1 MQIKGLR
8 LYVVIAAVFV
18 TLAVLLTVQFLYQ
31 KYDVEQPLFKLYS
44 QTKLVNKVPTIEQ
57 TGTSVKVILDVK
69 KTDNIRQA
77 YQNLNNY
84 TEQIMGGT
92 KFTLELKD
100 NRNKELENAYYQSQF
115 VIYEALAKG
124 DFTKMA
130 DVIQQN
136 AVKVGGTSKVYIDND
151 NVYVEIL
158 NGNNYLYEIIPR
170 LHDNAQ
176 GNSDSFA
183 NQMGSVQR

>member
-1 MQIKGLR
+1 MQIKGIR
-8 LYVVIAAVFV
+8 VYVVIAAVFV

-44 QTKLVNKVPTIEQ
+44 ETKLVNKVPVIEQ
-57 TGTSVKVILDVK
+57 KGASVNVVLDVK
-69 KTDNIRQA
+69 KTDNLKQA
-77 YQNLNNY
+77 YQDLNSY
-84 TEQIMGGT
+84 TEQILGGT
-92 KFTLELKD
+92 KFTMELKD
-100 NRNKELENAYYQSQF
+100 NRNKTLEDAYYQSQF

-130 DVIQQN
+130 DVVQQN
-136 AVKVGGTSKVYIDND
+136 AVKVGATSKVYIDND

-158 NGNNYLYEIIPR
+158 KGDNYLYEIIPR
-170 LHDNAQ
+170 LQNNAR
-176 GNSDSFA
+176 GMLDSYA